1 MRFRVTVQG
10 AVHTIEI
17 ERDAQ
22 HGWRTSVDGAPVALD
37 RAQVTP
43 GQFSLLLGT
52 RSFEVFVRPLP
63 GENGTQRFDVFMDG
77 APVAVEVIDERLY
90 ALAGMGKGHGE
101 SGEVTVKAPMPGL
114 VAHVLVAEGDAV
126 ERGQRVVVLEAM
138 KMQNDL
144 LAPRAGLIRAVKTA
158 PGQAVNQG
166 QPLVVIGDPEG
177 QTQEPEDED

>member
-10 AVHTIEI
+10 EVHMVEL
-17 ERDAQ
+17 ERDVQ
-22 HGWRTSVDGAPVALD
+22 HGWHASVDGAPVALD

-77 APVAVEVIDERLY
+77 APVAVDVVDERLY
-90 ALAGMGKGHGE
+90 ALAGMGKGHGAR
-101 SGEVTVKAPMPGL
+101 GEVTVKAPMPGL
-114 VAHVLVAEGDAV
+114 VAHVLVTTGDAV

-138 KMQNDL
+138 KMHNDL
-144 LAPRAGLIRAVKTA
+144 LAPRAGIVRAVKTA
-158 PGQAVNQG
+158 PDQAVNQG

-177 QTQEPEDED
+177 QTNEPEDDE

>member
-1 MRFRVTVQG
+1 MRYRVTVQG
-10 AVHTIEI
+10 VVHTVEL
-17 ERDAQ
+17 EREAQ
-22 HGWRTSVDGAPVALD
+22 HGWRASVDGAAVALD
-37 RAQVTP
+37 RAQVNP

-63 GENGTQRFDVFMDG
+63 GENGAQRFDVFMDG
-77 APVAVEVIDERLY
+77 APVAVEVMDERLY

-144 LAPRAGLIRAVKTA
+144 LAPRAGVVRAVKTA

-166 QPLVVIGDPEG
+166 QPLVIIGDPEG
-177 QTQEPEDED
+177 HVPPPEED